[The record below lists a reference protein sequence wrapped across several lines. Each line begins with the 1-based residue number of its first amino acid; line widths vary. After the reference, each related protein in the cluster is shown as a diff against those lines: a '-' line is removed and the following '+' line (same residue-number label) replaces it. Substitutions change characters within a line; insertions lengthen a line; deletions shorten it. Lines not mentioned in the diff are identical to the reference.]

1 MFRRRKGKALQS
13 LPKGLGRLRTTCLAC
28 IALWVS
34 CATGPTAP
42 PQPDSVRS
50 HLYPLPLDNVL
61 GQAAPLLEKKGWQV
75 KRVGNVLVTNWLGG
89 ETGTYVAYRVYG
101 ERIDAGLSSI
111 RIERV
116 VATTET
122 FSTDHPVTVDTRDGP
137 APSIN
142 EHSAATAVDEAAV
155 VETPGARGWTSM
167 VTKESTVVTLRRR
180 DAAMELEFQEQ
191 IDPLSVAVTE
201 QPDAGGVASVM
212 GVITPPPLPMTPAP
226 AVGGDAR
233 VAQGAPSSAERLVSA
248 LTGVWEGTFNFRG
261 SVIGSYA
268 GEVVVAVSDS
278 SAEVTD
284 FCPDRGGAFT
294 ATGSRDFASWQGELT
309 CPPIPVHG
317 CANAAIKY
325 NFAHLV
331 LAGTKLTVVGA
342 GNVDLPAGCRSE
354 SGGSALS
361 VTFVAEKAHY
371 LYLAVRKTKERATCE
386 WPADWEDLGSPG
398 SMPMPDPEANAAAY
412 LGIIR
417 AKGARLADID
427 LLLRHCR
434 HRVLLHG
441 DPVSMQ
447 LAVMGPRREGL
458 R

>member
-1 MFRRRKGKALQS
+1 MFRTRQRLLS
-13 LPKGLGRLRTTCLAC
+13 GLGLLRVLCLAC
-28 IALWVS
+28 CTFS

-42 PQPDSVRS
+42 SQPESVRS

-61 GQAAPLLEKKGWQV
+61 GQAMPLLEKKGWQV
-75 KRVGNVLVTNWLGG
+75 KRVGNVLVTNWQ
-89 ETGTYVAYRVYG
+89 GTVTTALVTYRVYG

-111 RIERV
+111 RIEKV
-116 VATTET
+116 VATPAQ
-122 FSTDHPVTVDTRDGP
+122 FILQHPVTGINKYQRP
-137 APSIN
+137 APDLPA
-142 EHSAATAVDEAAV
+142 EFAVNPADDDVGSSVPQQV
-155 VETPGARGWTSM
+155 VI
-167 VTKESTVVTLRRR
+167 TVRER

-212 GVITPPPLPMTPAP
+212 GVITPPQPMTPAP
-226 AVGGDAR
+226 AVGGDAG
-233 VAQGAPSSAERLVSA
+233 VAEGPQSSAERLVNA
-248 LTGVWEGTFNFRG
+248 LGGVWEGTFNFRG

-268 GEVVVAVSDS
+268 GEVVVAVSDT

-284 FCPDRGGAFT
+284 FCPERGGAIT
-294 ATGSRDFASWQGELT
+294 ATGSRDFASWQGELS
-309 CPPIPVHG
+309 CPPIPVQG
-317 CANAAIKY
+317 CTNAVIKY

-331 LAGTKLTVVGA
+331 LNGTKLTVVGA
-342 GNVDLPAGCRSE
+342 GNVDLPAGCRSQ
-354 SGGSALS
+354 SGTAELS

-371 LYLAVRKTKERATCE
+371 LYLAVRRTKEKATCE

-398 SMPMPDPEANAAAY
+398 SMPMPDPEANASAY

-441 DPVSMQ
+441 GPVSMQ
-447 LAVMGPRREGL
+447 LAVMGQRGGL